1 MEPKSYDL
9 VVIGSGPAG
18 QKGAIAAAK
27 MGKRVALVDR
37 YDMLGG
43 VCLHAGTIPSKT
55 LRLAVLYLT
64 GFQQKSF
71 YGQAYSPKAHL
82 TVDDLMFRV
91 RTVVEREQ
99 AQVTDQLQRNDVT
112 LVNGWA
118 RFVDA
123 HTLQVEDGQLV
134 RGDHILIACGT
145 RSARDPEIPY
155 DGHKVMLAEDLG
167 SAGHGEIPRRVIV
180 VGAGVIGLEYA
191 SMFSAL
197 GVRVTLIESR
207 DTMLDFV
214 DREII
219 EALRYHMRRRDA
231 IFRLGEHVTGVRILD
246 NGLVRAELESGK
258 RVTGDALLYTV
269 GRQSNADQLG
279 LDRIGIGTDTRGRVA
294 VNDKFQTERPHIYAV
309 GDCIGFPALASTSM
323 EQGRLASTHMFD
335 GPSFKSA
342 PFFPYGIYTIPEISM
357 VGRTEQELT
366 AERVPYEVGKA
377 LYEDVSKAQ
386 MVGDR
391 AGMLKLIF
399 DPDTLKLLSVH
410 AIGEE
415 STEIIHIGHAVIAL
429 GGTIEYFRDNV
440 FNYPTFAEAYKVAA
454 YDGFNKIAEVR

>member
-1 MEPKSYDL
+1 MDEGTYDL
-9 VVIGSGPAG
+9 VVVGSGPAG

-27 MGKRVALVDR
+27 MGKRVAVIDR
-37 YDMLGG
+37 NDMLGG

-71 YGQAYSPKAHL
+71 YGQAYSPKSHL

-91 RTVVEREQ
+91 RTVIEREH
-99 AQVTDQLQRNDVT
+99 AQVTDQLQRNGVV

-118 RFVDA
+118 QFVDA
-123 HTLQVEDGQLV
+123 HTLQTDGGEEV
-134 RGDHILIACGT
+134 RGEHILIACGT
-145 RSARDPEIPY
+145 RSARNPEIPC
-155 DGHKVMLAEDLG
+155 DGRKIMLAEDLG
-167 SAGHGEIPRRVIV
+167 RGDREEIPRSMIV

-191 SMFSAL
+191 SMLSAL
-197 GVRVTLIESR
+197 GVRVTLIEQR
-207 DTMLDFV
+207 PTMLDFV

-219 EALRYHMRRRDA
+219 EALSYHMRRRDA
-231 IFRLGEHVTGVRILD
+231 IFRLGEKVTGVRVQE
-246 NGLVRAELESGK
+246 NGLVRADLESGK

-269 GRQSNADQLG
+269 GRQSNADRLG
-279 LDRIGIGTDTRGRVA
+279 LDQVGIEADARGRIP
-294 VNDKFQTERPHIYAV
+294 VNESFQTTQPHIYAV

-323 EQGRLASTHMFD
+323 EQGRLASTHMFA
-335 GPSFKSA
+335 GPALKPA

-357 VGRTEQELT
+357 VGPTEQELT
-366 AERVPYEVGKA
+366 EERVPYEVGKA
-377 LYEDVSKAQ
+377 MYEDVSKAQ
-386 MVGDR
+386 MVGER
-391 AGMLKLIF
+391 SGMLKLIF
-399 DPDTLKLLSVH
+399 DPDSLKLLGVH
-410 AIGEE
+410 AVGEE

-454 YDGFNKIAEVR
+454 YDGFNKIAEMR

>member
-1 MEPKSYDL
+1 MDEKAYDL

-27 MGKRVALVDR
+27 MGKRVAVVDKN
-37 YDMLGG
+37 DMIGG
-43 VCLHAGTIPSKT
+43 VCLHSGTIPSKT

-64 GFQQKSF
+64 GFEQKSF
-71 YGQAYSPKAHL
+71 YGQAYSAKDHV
-82 TVDDLMFRV
+82 TVEDLMFRV

-99 AQVTDQLQRNDVT
+99 AQVTDQLKRNGVT
-112 LVNGWA
+112 LVSGWA
-118 RFVDA
+118 RFVDT
-123 HTLQVEDGQLV
+123 HTLQTESGEKV
-134 RGDHILIACGT
+134 RGEHILIACGT

-155 DGHKVMLAEDLG
+155 DGRKIMVAEDLG
-167 SAGHGEIPRRVIV
+167 RGDREQIPKSMIV

-191 SMFSAL
+191 SMLSAL
-197 GVRVTLIESR
+197 GVRVTIIER
-207 DTMLDFV
+207 RPTMLDFV

-231 IFRLGEHVTGVRILD
+231 IFRLGEQVTGVRVQE
-246 NGLVRAELESGK
+246 NGLVRAEMESGK

-269 GRQSNADQLG
+269 GRQSNADQLQ
-279 LDRIGIGTDTRGRVA
+279 LDRIGIDTDPRGRIP
-294 VNDKFQTERPHIYAV
+294 VNENFQTTRPHVYAA

-335 GPSFKSA
+335 GPALKSA
-342 PFFPYGIYTIPEISM
+342 PFFPYGIYTVPEISM
-357 VGRTEQELT
+357 VGKTEQELT

-377 LYEDVSKAQ
+377 LYENVTKAQ

-410 AIGEE
+410 AIGDEA
-415 STEIIHIGHAVIAL
+415 TEIIHIGHAVIAL

-454 YDGFNKIAEVR
+454 YDAFNKISGVR

>member
-1 MEPKSYDL
+1 MDEKAYDL

-37 YDMLGG
+37 NDMIGG
-43 VCLHAGTIPSKT
+43 VCLHSGTIPSKT

-64 GFQQKSF
+64 GFEQKSF
-71 YGQAYSPKAHL
+71 YGQAYSAKDHV
-82 TVDDLMFRV
+82 TVEDLMFRV

-99 AQVTDQLQRNDVT
+99 AQVTDQLKRNGVT
-112 LVNGWA
+112 LVSGWA
-118 RFVDA
+118 RFVDT
-123 HTLQVEDGQLV
+123 HTLQTDSGEKVQGE
-134 RGDHILIACGT
+134 HILIACGT

-155 DGHKVMLAEDLG
+155 DGRKIMLAEDLG
-167 SAGHGEIPRRVIV
+167 RGDRAQIPKSMIV

-191 SMFSAL
+191 SMLSAL
-197 GVRVTLIESR
+197 GVRVTIIER
-207 DTMLDFV
+207 RPTMLDFV

-231 IFRLGEHVTGVRILD
+231 IFRLGEHVTGVRVQE
-246 NGLVRAELESGK
+246 NGLVRAEMESGK

-269 GRQSNADQLG
+269 GRQSNADQLQ
-279 LDRIGIGTDTRGRVA
+279 LDRIGIDTDPRGRIP
-294 VNDKFQTERPHIYAV
+294 VNENFQTTQPHVYAA

-335 GPSFKSA
+335 GPSLKSA
-342 PFFPYGIYTIPEISM
+342 PFFPYGIYTVPEISM
-357 VGRTEQELT
+357 VGKTEQELT

-377 LYEDVSKAQ
+377 LYENVTKAQ

-410 AIGEE
+410 AIGDEA
-415 STEIIHIGHAVIAL
+415 TEIIHIGHAVIAH

-454 YDGFNKIAEVR
+454 YDAFNKIAEVR

>member
-1 MEPKSYDL
+1 MDETTFDL
-9 VVIGSGPAG
+9 AVIGSGPAG

-27 MGKRVALVDR
+27 MGKRVAVIDKN
-37 YDMLGG
+37 DMIGG

-71 YGQAYSPKAHL
+71 YGQAYAPMSHV

-91 RTVVEREQ
+91 RTVIEREH
-99 AQVTDQLQRNDVT
+99 AQVTDQLQRNGVT

-123 HTLQVEDGQLV
+123 HTLQTDDGLQI
-134 RGDHILIACGT
+134 RGEHILIACGT
-145 RSARDPEIPY
+145 RSARSPEIPY
-155 DGHKVMLAEDLG
+155 DGYRIMLAEDLG
-167 SAGHGEIPRRVIV
+167 RGDRKEIPRSMIV

-191 SMFSAL
+191 SMLSAL
-197 GVRVTLIESR
+197 GVRVTIIER
-207 DTMLDFV
+207 RPTMLDFV

-219 EALRYHMRRRDA
+219 EALSYHMRRRDA
-231 IFRLGEHVTGVRILD
+231 IFRLGETVTGVSVQE
-246 NGLVRAELESGK
+246 NGLVRADLESGK

-269 GRQSNADQLG
+269 GRQSNADQLAIEN
-279 LDRIGIGTDTRGRVA
+279 IGVETDARGRIA
-294 VNDKFQTERPHIYAV
+294 VNGNFQTAQPHIYAV

-335 GPSFKSA
+335 GPALRSA

-357 VGRTEQELT
+357 VGRTEQALT

-377 LYEDVSKAQ
+377 HYEDVSKAQ

-399 DPDTLKLLSVH
+399 DPDSLKLLSVH
-410 AIGEE
+410 AVGEE
-415 STEIIHIGHAVIAL
+415 ATEIIHIGHAVIAL

-454 YDGFNKIAEVR
+454 YDGFNKIAEMR

>member
-1 MEPKSYDL
+1 MDGNAFDL

-27 MGKRVALVDR
+27 MGKRVAVIDR
-37 YDMLGG
+37 RDMIGG

-71 YGQAYSPKAHL
+71 YGQAYSPTPQVTA
-82 TVDDLMFRV
+82 DDLMFRV
-91 RTVVEREQ
+91 RTVIDREH
-99 AQVTDQLQRNDVT
+99 ATITDQLQRNGVT

-123 HTLQVEDGQLV
+123 HTLRTDSGQQV
-134 RGDHILIACGT
+134 RGDHILVACGT
-145 RSARDPEIPY
+145 RSVRDPAIPH
-155 DGHKVMLAEDLG
+155 DGRKIMVAEDFG
-167 SAGHGEIPRRVIV
+167 RNGQKIPRSIIV

-191 SMFSAL
+191 SMLSAL
-197 GVRVTLIESR
+197 GVRVTVIERR
-207 DTMLDFV
+207 DTMLGFV
-214 DREII
+214 DREVI
-219 EALRYHMRRRDA
+219 EALRYHMRRRGA
-231 IFRLGEHVTGVRILD
+231 IFRLGEQVVGVRVQG

-258 RVTGDALLYTV
+258 RVTADALLYTV
-269 GRQSNADQLG
+269 GRQSNADQLH
-279 LDRIGIGTDTRGRVA
+279 LDRIGIDTDPRGRIA
-294 VNDKFQTERPHIYAV
+294 VNGNFQTARPHIYAV

-335 GPSFKSA
+335 GPALESA

-366 AERVPYEVGKA
+366 GERIPYEVGKA
-377 LYEDVSKAQ
+377 LYEDVAKAQ
-386 MVGDR
+386 MVGER
-391 AGMLKLIF
+391 GGMLKLLF

-410 AIGEE
+410 AVGEDA
-415 STEIIHIGHAVIAL
+415 TEIIHIGHAVIAL
-429 GGTIEYFRDNV
+429 GGTVEYFRDNV

-454 YDGFNKIAEVR
+454 YDGFNKIAALR

>member
-1 MEPKSYDL
+1 MDETTFDL
-9 VVIGSGPAG
+9 AVIGSGPAG

-27 MGKRVALVDR
+27 MGKRVAVIDKN
-37 YDMLGG
+37 DMIGG

-71 YGQAYSPKAHL
+71 YGQAYAPMSHV

-91 RTVVEREQ
+91 RTVIEREH
-99 AQVTDQLQRNDVT
+99 AQVTDQLQRNGVT

-123 HTLQVEDGQLV
+123 HTLQTDDGLQI
-134 RGDHILIACGT
+134 RGEHILIACGT
-145 RSARDPEIPY
+145 RSARSPEIPY
-155 DGHKVMLAEDLG
+155 DGYRIMLAEDLG
-167 SAGHGEIPRRVIV
+167 RGDRKEIPRSMIV

-191 SMFSAL
+191 SMLSAL
-197 GVRVTLIESR
+197 GVRVTIIER
-207 DTMLDFV
+207 RPTMLDFV

-219 EALRYHMRRRDA
+219 EALSYHMRRRDA
-231 IFRLGEHVTGVRILD
+231 IFRLGETVTGVSVQE
-246 NGLVRAELESGK
+246 NGLVRADLESGK

-269 GRQSNADQLG
+269 GRQSNADQLAIEN
-279 LDRIGIGTDTRGRVA
+279 IGIETDARGRIA
-294 VNDKFQTERPHIYAV
+294 VNENFQTAQPHIYAV

-335 GPSFKSA
+335 GPALRSA

-357 VGRTEQELT
+357 VGRTEQALT

-377 LYEDVSKAQ
+377 HYEDVSKAQ

-399 DPDTLKLLSVH
+399 DPDSLKLLSVH
-410 AIGEE
+410 AVGEE
-415 STEIIHIGHAVIAL
+415 ATEIIHIGHAVIAL

-454 YDGFNKIAEVR
+454 YDGFNKIAEMR

>member
-1 MEPKSYDL
+1 MEPTSYDL

-27 MGKRVALVDR
+27 MGKRVAIVDR
-37 YDMLGG
+37 HGMIGG

-71 YGQAYSPKAHL
+71 YGQAYSPKSHV

-91 RTVVEREQ
+91 RTVIEREQ

-123 HTLQVEDGQLV
+123 HTLQVEDGQQV
-134 RGDHILIACGT
+134 HGDHILIACGT

-155 DGHKVMLAEDLG
+155 DGEKVMLAEDLG
-167 SAGHGEIPRRVIV
+167 NAGLGEIPRRVIV

-191 SMFSAL
+191 SMLSAL

-231 IFRLGEHVTGVRILD
+231 IFRLGEHVTGVRIQD

-279 LDRIGIGTDTRGRVA
+279 LDRIGIDTDARGRVA
-294 VNDKFQTERPHIYAV
+294 VNDNFRPRGRTSTRSATASASRRWPPPPWSK
-309 GDCIGFPALASTSM
+309 GGSPARTCSTARLSNPRPSSPTASTPS
-323 EQGRLASTHMFD
+323 RRSPWSAAPSRNSPPSACPTRSARPSTRTS
-335 GPSFKSA
+335 PRPRWWATA
-342 PFFPYGIYTIPEISM
+342 PACS
-357 VGRTEQELT
+357 
-366 AERVPYEVGKA
+366 
-377 LYEDVSKAQ
+377 
-386 MVGDR
+386 
-391 AGMLKLIF
+391 
-399 DPDTLKLLSVH
+399 
-410 AIGEE
+410 
-415 STEIIHIGHAVIAL
+415 
-429 GGTIEYFRDNV
+429 N
-440 FNYPTFAEAYKVAA
+440 
-454 YDGFNKIAEVR
+454 

>member
-1 MEPKSYDL
+1 MEPTSYDL

-27 MGKRVALVDR
+27 MGKRVAVIDR

-71 YGQAYSPKAHL
+71 YGQAYSPKSHV

-99 AQVTDQLQRNDVT
+99 AQITDQLQRNDVT

-118 RFVDA
+118 RFVDP
-123 HTLQVEDGQLV
+123 HTLQVEDGHQV

-155 DGHKVMLAEDLG
+155 DGRKVMLAEDLG
-167 SAGHGEIPRRVIV
+167 SSGHGDIPRRVIV

-191 SMFSAL
+191 SMLSAL

-231 IFRLGEHVTGVRILD
+231 IFRLGEHVTGVRIQD

-279 LDRIGIGTDTRGRVA
+279 LDRIGIDTDARGRVT
-294 VNDKFQTERPHIYAV
+294 VNENFQTVRPHIYAV

-335 GPSFKSA
+335 GPSLKPA
-342 PFFPYGIYTIPEISM
+342 PFFPYGIYSIPEISM

-415 STEIIHIGHAVIAL
+415 ATEIIHIGHAVIAL

>member
-1 MEPKSYDL
+1 MDEKAFDL

-27 MGKRVALVDR
+27 MGKRVAVIDR
-37 YDMLGG
+37 NDMIGG
-43 VCLHAGTIPSKT
+43 VCVHAGTIPSKT

-71 YGQAYSPKAHL
+71 YGQAYSPTSHL

-91 RTVVEREQ
+91 RTVIEREH
-99 AQVTDQLQRNDVT
+99 AQVTDQLTRNGVT

-123 HTLQVEDGQLV
+123 HTLRIDSGQQV
-134 RGDHILIACGT
+134 RGEHILIACGT
-145 RSARDPEIPY
+145 RSARNPDIPC
-155 DGHKVMLAEDLG
+155 DGYRIMLADDLG
-167 SAGHGEIPRRVIV
+167 RGGREEIPRSMIV

-191 SMFSAL
+191 SMLSAL
-197 GVRVTLIESR
+197 GVRVTIIEKR
-207 DTMLDFV
+207 PTMLDFV

-219 EALRYHMRRRDA
+219 EALSYHMRRRDA
-231 IFRLGEHVTGVRILD
+231 IFRLGETVTGVSVQE
-246 NGLVRAELESGK
+246 NGLVRADLESGK

-269 GRQSNADQLG
+269 GRQSNADQLAIEN
-279 LDRIGIGTDTRGRVA
+279 IGIETDARGRIA
-294 VNDKFQTERPHIYAV
+294 VNENFQTARPHIYAV

-323 EQGRLASTHMFD
+323 EQGRLASTHMFN
-335 GPSFKSA
+335 GPALRSA

-415 STEIIHIGHAVIAL
+415 ATEIIHIGHAVIAL

-454 YDGFNKIAEVR
+454 YDGFNKIAEIR